1 MKLTTVKE
9 IFETK
14 LAVTGGLKPPTT
26 TQLQM
31 IAHEAMVYVAT
42 KCKPRELLQDM
53 KHDGIGAILRMVEG
67 GRYVMMP
74 ELPDFTNT
82 ERHLQMDEDLVY
94 AVLAKMMAIYAQ
106 DMREAQKYEEECTRI
121 INIYKAN
128 FNRVGEA

>member
-14 LAVTGGLKPPTT
+14 VAVTGGLKPPTDN
-26 TQLQM
+26 QLQM

-53 KHDGIGAILRMVEG
+53 QHDGIGDILRLVEG

-74 ELPDFTNT
+74 EMPDFTNT

-94 AVLAKMMAIYAQ
+94 AVIAKMVALYSGNERDILKN
-106 DMREAQKYEEECTRI
+106 ENECTRI
-121 INIYKAN
+121 INSYKAN
-128 FNRVGEA
+128 FNRTGEV

>member
-1 MKLTTVKE
+1 VKLTTVKE

-14 LAVTGGLKPPTT
+14 LAITGGLKPPTDA
-26 TQLQM
+26 QLQT
-31 IAHEAMVYVAT
+31 IAHEALVYVAT

-53 KHDGIGAILRMVEG
+53 QHDGIGKILRMVEG

-82 ERHLQMDEDLVY
+82 ERHLQMDEDLAY
-94 AVLAKMMAIYAQ
+94 AVVAKMVAIYA
-106 DMREAQKYEEECTRI
+106 REIREIQKYEEECTRI
-121 INIYKAN
+121 INIFKAN